1 MAINYPNNPTLNDT
15 FTSGDTTWQWDGT
28 AWNIID
34 SGTVSV
40 EYNTIAGNTGTT
52 TATTNNDTLS
62 ILGGTDIGTVV
73 TDNTVTINFTGV
85 AGGGGGGAGDVFKNI
100 TSDDGNAVA
109 AGADDTLGIL
119 GGTNISTAIATDT
132 KNVTINL
139 DSFPIGDLSNVSNS
153 TASTGQVLKWDG
165 SQWAPASD
173 LTAGGGGSDVTTV
186 IAPVAFGRV
195 ADTVDASGTN
205 ISWSNWQVGTGEL
218 DFAFST
224 AQTDTDY
231 IVVTDA
237 ETFDD
242 YHVGISSK
250 TVNGFTASF
259 YDSSGVRAPS
269 GASPFTIMIYG
280 STPTVDVSVGANA
293 DTLDGFEGTYY
304 LDYNNFTNT
313 PSVVTLTDLSV
324 GNELAASGDGAISY
338 DNTTGVFRYTPPDLS
353 TYLTAEAN
361 DLTAAVTWANVPDAN
376 ITQTSVTQHQA
387 ALSIT
392 ESQISDFGTYLTD
405 NDIQSLN
412 LDDLIDVDTV
422 TVTPSDGQVLGYIA
436 VDEVWRPISVS
447 GSGGEANQNAFS
459 SVATPDGNTVAAD
472 TETDTL
478 TLVAGTGITIA
489 GNPTTD
495 TVTITSTVSSG
506 ATVFTGLTDVSTAGL
521 TVDRIYMPAA
531 TMFNVDNNG
540 TTAYT
545 FEPQYAGNNP
555 TIFLFS
561 GHTYAFNL
569 AGVSGHP
576 FYLQDSTASN
586 LTTGLTHVSTNGT
599 VSTGTNAQGQ
609 DSGTLYWTIPE
620 TVTSPPNYRYQCGF
634 HSGMVGAITIKDL
647 SALA

>member
-100 TSDDGNAVA
+100 TSDDGSAVA
-109 AGADDTLGIL
+109 EGADDTLSIL
-119 GGTNISTAIATDT
+119 GGTNISTEITTDT

-139 DSFPIGDLSNVSNS
+139 DTFPIGFLSNVSN
-153 TASTGQVLKWDG
+153 TVASTGQVLKWDG
-165 SQWAPASD
+165 SQWAPGTDVAE
-173 LTAGGGGSDVTTV
+173 AGAG
-186 IAPVAFGRV
+186 
-195 ADTVDASGTN
+195 
-205 ISWSNWQVGTGEL
+205 L
-218 DFAFST
+218 D
-224 AQTDTDY
+224 
-231 IVVTDA
+231 
-237 ETFDD
+237 
-242 YHVGISSK
+242 
-250 TVNGFTASF
+250 
-259 YDSSGVRAPS
+259 
-269 GASPFTIMIYG
+269 
-280 STPTVDVSVGANA
+280 A

-304 LDYNNFTNT
+304 LDYDNFTNT
-313 PSVVTLTDLSV
+313 PTVVTLTDLSV
-324 GNELAASGDGAISY
+324 GNERAASGDGSIEY

-353 TYLTAEAN
+353 SYLTSYTETN
-361 DLTAAVTWANVPDAN
+361 DLTSAVTWANVPDAN
-376 ITQTSVTQHQA
+376 ITETSVTQHQA

-436 VDEVWRPISVS
+436 VDEVWRPVSVS

-459 SVATPDGNTVAAD
+459 SIATPDGNTVAAD

-489 GNPTTD
+489 GNPTAD

-576 FYLQDSTASN
+576 FYLQDSTATN
-586 LTTGLTHVSTNGT
+586 LTTGLTHVSTTGT
-599 VSTGTNAQGQ
+599 VSTGINAQGQ

-647 SALA
+647 SALS